1 MTGLLYKDMLLILK
15 HCRSYLLLIVV
26 FMACALT
33 GEGNFQNFFLVYPC
47 FIISMLPLTLY
58 TYDEKEQFCKYCDA
72 LPIPRSRYISE
83 KYLLVLMAILLMLLL
98 TALCSYGKMEM
109 QGSFTAAKFGTLL
122 LSTVVLS
129 LFAPS
134 VAMPLVFRF
143 GAERGRVIY
152 LVMVGVACA
161 FGMMFSGSELSASV
175 DVAGAGG
182 LGAAAAA
189 AVLYGISWRI
199 SIRIYQKKEL

>member
-1 MTGLLYKDMLLILK
+1 MTGLLYKDGILILK

-33 GEGNFQNFFLVYPC
+33 GEGNLQNFFLVYPC
-47 FIISMLPLTLY
+47 FIVSMLPLTLY
-58 TYDEKEQFCKYCDA
+58 TYDEKERFCRYCDA
-72 LPIPRSRYISE
+72 LPIPRSRYVSE
-83 KYLLVLMAILLMLLL
+83 KYLLGLMAIFLMLLL
-98 TALCSYGKMEM
+98 TALCSYGKMKM
-109 QGSFTAAKFGTLL
+109 QGSFAAAEFCTLL

-143 GAERGRVIY
+143 GAERGRIIY

-161 FGMMFSGSELSASV
+161 LGMVVSGSEVSVSA
-175 DVAGAGG
+175 DIAGAGG

-189 AVLYGISWRI
+189 AVLYGVSWRV